1 MSLFGPSLQ
10 AKAQQRRRLPSPAW
24 CTAQVTATAQQR
36 LGHRHSAGSQARPPR
51 SPFRPLRARPPPTTR
66 TELAIA
72 IQTAPPVK
80 GNGDPTRIP
89 APGQAPPETAAAA
102 RPQPAARPRGPP
114 ARPRRVGRGPGRQA
128 ATPNGGGAHWAAGPG
143 GARPPLGRAL
153 PAAAA
158 RASPADC
165 LPASPQWAACRS
177 PASWRRLGGG
187 RTLGGRPRLGARPRL
202 QQLTRPALSPA
213 PPPQPGAQRPPRGK
227 SRPLGPSI
235 LPSVRPLAHRD
246 ARQRCG
252 ADRGDS
258 IPTSRSARSGRER
271 PSPSRL

>member
-89 APGQAPPETAAAA
+89 GA
-102 RPQPAARPRGPP
+102 RPGPTGDGGGRSVSARGPAARASSPAPEGRARSRPAGSDPERRRRPLGRGPRRRQAP
-114 ARPRRVGRGPGRQA
+114 ARPRAARRRRQRLTCGLSSSVSSMGSLSIPGIVAKAGRRQD
-128 ATPNGGGAHWAAGPG
+128 TR
-143 GARPPLGRAL
+143 RPPTARRAAP
-153 PAAAA
+153 PAAAD
-158 RASPADC
+158 P
-165 LPASPQWAACRS
+165 
-177 PASWRRLGGG
+177 
-187 RTLGGRPRLGARPRL
+187 T
-202 QQLTRPALSPA
+202 
-213 PPPQPGAQRPPRGK
+213 
-227 SRPLGPSI
+227 
-235 LPSVRPLAHRD
+235 RPLA
-246 ARQRCG
+246 G
-252 ADRGDS
+252 AAAPAGS
-258 IPTSRSARSGRER
+258 SEASAREIPPPRPVNPAFRTPIGSPRR
-271 PSPSRL
+271 PSTLRG